1 MYFAYLNLSNF
12 LVYTSHILLS
22 NRNFM
27 KGAVH
32 LGLFLRT
39 WRNFRQ
45 LLANIYLFKVDNRN
59 SRKRFEICWKLTKK
73 KQQQHRKNVID
84 VESFFPQNISQR
96 KIKKVF
102 YMKLFLTKD
111 HLSHVCK
118 CWKIAKH
125 TLTLSTMGFFGF
137 A

>member
-32 LGLFLRT
+32 FGLFLRT

-59 SRKRFEICWKLTKK
+59 TRKGFKICWKLTKK
-73 KQQQHRKNVID
+73 KNNTRRTSLMSNL
-84 VESFFPQNISQR
+84 FFSQNISQR
-96 KIKKVF
+96 KIRKVF
-102 YMKLFLTKD
+102 YVKLFLTKD

-125 TLTLSTMGFFGF
+125 TLTLFTMGFLGF

>member
-59 SRKRFEICWKLTKK
+59 TRKGFKICWKLTKK
-73 KQQQHRKNVID
+73 KNNTRRTSLMSNL
-84 VESFFPQNISQR
+84 FFSQNISQR
-96 KIKKVF
+96 KIRKVF
-102 YMKLFLTKD
+102 SVKLFLTKD

-125 TLTLSTMGFFGF
+125 TLTLFTMGFLGF